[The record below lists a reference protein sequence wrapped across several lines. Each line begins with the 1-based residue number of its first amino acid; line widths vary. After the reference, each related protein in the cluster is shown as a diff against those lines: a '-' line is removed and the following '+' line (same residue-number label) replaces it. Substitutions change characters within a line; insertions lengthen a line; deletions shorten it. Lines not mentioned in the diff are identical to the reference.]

1 MDNAADFLK
10 TSFAVL
16 IFIIGVS
23 VTFSMVSKVSTASRT
38 VLKNSDRNT
47 YFRPMTKAE
56 TAENRKVTNET
67 IISMINRI
75 EQESFCIKVVDND
88 KNLTW
93 FFDIEN
99 SKIEDNGTITE
110 MTLDEIINEYMLNT
124 INEQSTF
131 NETFT
136 EQVYEGVYKTADDG
150 TTLVIHQGAAK
161 LHITYTKEY

>member
-16 IFIIGVS
+16 IFIIAIS
-23 VTFSMVSKVSTASRT
+23 VTFSMVSKVTTASRT
-38 VLKNSDRNT
+38 ILKNSDRNT
-47 YFRPMTKAE
+47 YFRPMTEAE
-56 TAENRKVTNET
+56 TAKSRKVTNET
-67 IISMINRI
+67 VISMINRI
-75 EQESFCIKVVDND
+75 EQESFCIKVIDG
-88 KNLTW
+88 NLTW

-110 MTLDEIINEYMLNT
+110 KTLDEIINEYMLNT

-161 LHITYTKEY
+161 LHITYTKEN